1 MLCSLAETFLEEE
14 GAMLRAKRASLAAAL
29 ATALAL
35 TLGAGSAGA
44 SNGARTFDRTLDP
57 GTRFFV
63 PGFEPAA
70 LRQWVQ
76 LLSHGARRDA
86 ELIRDL
92 ESVSHGVW
100 VTGGTTFQT
109 RLKVQL
115 TTVLAAAMREVPV
128 LVAYNIPGR
137 DCGGFSAGGAQTTV
151 EYEVWVDAF
160 AAGIGNRKAVVIV
173 EPDGLGLLPSNCGGP
188 NAGYPFTDA
197 ERYTELNYAVDRL
210 EQQPQVIVYLDG
222 THSAWLNVHDASTR
236 LIQGGVQRAQ
246 GFFLNV
252 SNYQYTPNLVNYGTW
267 ISKCIARITGTPSSD
282 DCPDQYW
289 NGGPHPALIADLLG
303 EWTGVALSRYGQWSD
318 TTTTP
323 ELNTSGE
330 NVRYSTTT
338 GATHFV
344 IDTSRN
350 GQGHWTPPADVY
362 PDAQDWCNPP
372 GRGLGVRATTNTGS
386 PLGDALLWVKVPGE
400 SDGTCTRGAPAGSVD
415 PEWGLV
421 DPAAG
426 QWFPQQALQ
435 LAQLASPPAGLLS
448 GLRSIRPQT

>member
-1 MLCSLAETFLEEE
+1 MLGIAAKVSLPAV
-14 GAMLRAKRASLAAAL
+14 LAV
-29 ATALAL
+29 ALAL
-35 TLGAGSAGA
+35 MLGGAGVASAA
-44 SNGARTFDRTLDP
+44 NGARTFDRTLDP

-76 LLSHGARRDA
+76 LISHGARRDA
-86 ELIRDL
+86 ELIREL

-100 VTGGTTFQT
+100 VTGGSTSAT

-115 TTVLAAAMREVPV
+115 TTVLATAKREVPV

-137 DCGGFSAGGAQTTV
+137 DCGGFSAGGAQTTA
-151 EYEVWVDAF
+151 EYQAWVDAF
-160 AAGIGNRKAVVIV
+160 AAGIGDRKAVVIV

-188 NAGYPFTDA
+188 SSTYPFTDE
-197 ERYTELNYAVDRL
+197 ERFAELNYAVDRL
-210 EQQPQVIVYLDG
+210 EQQPQAIVYLDG
-222 THSAWLNVHDASTR
+222 THSAWLNVHDVSTR
-236 LIQGGVQRAQ
+236 LVQAGVQRAQ

-252 SNYQYTPNLVNYGTW
+252 SNYQHSPNLAAYGTW
-267 ISKCIARITGTPSSD
+267 ISKCIARITATPRND

-330 NVRYSTTT
+330 TLRYSTTT
-338 GATHFV
+338 GTTHFV

-350 GQGHWTPPADVY
+350 GGGPWQFPGTY
-362 PDAQDWCNPP
+362 PSDAVAQDWCNPP
-372 GRGLGVRATTNTGS
+372 GRGLGLRPTANTGVT
-386 PLGDALLWVKVPGE
+386 LLDAYLWIKVPGE
-400 SDGTCTRGAPAGSVD
+400 SDGSCNRGTGTTVD
-415 PEWGLV
+415 PEWAAITGKPGFV

-426 QWFPQQALQ
+426 DWFPEQALQ
-435 LAQLASPPAGLLS
+435 LARLADPPLH
-448 GLRSIRPQT
+448 

>member
-1 MLCSLAETFLEEE
+1 MLARGNVSEEE
-14 GAMLRAKRASLAAAL
+14 AIMLGIAAKVSLPAVL
-29 ATALAL
+29 AVALAL
-35 TLGAGSAGA
+35 MLGGAGGA
-44 SNGARTFDRTLDP
+44 SAANGARTFDRTLDP

-76 LLSHGARRDA
+76 LISHGARRDA
-86 ELIRDL
+86 ELIREL

-100 VTGGTTFQT
+100 VTGGSTSAT

-115 TTVLAAAMREVPV
+115 TTVLATAKREVPV

-137 DCGGFSAGGAQTTV
+137 DCGGFSAGGAQTTA
-151 EYEVWVDAF
+151 EYQAWVDAF
-160 AAGIGNRKAVVIV
+160 AAGIGDRKAVVIV

-188 NAGYPFTDA
+188 SPTYPFTDE
-197 ERYTELNYAVDRL
+197 ERFAELNYAVDRL
-210 EQQPQVIVYLDG
+210 EQQPQAIVYLDG
-222 THSAWLNVHDASTR
+222 THSAWLNVHDVSTR
-236 LIQGGVQRAQ
+236 LAQAGVQRAQ

-252 SNYQYTPNLVNYGTW
+252 SNYQYTPNLAAYGTW
-267 ISKCIARITGTPSSD
+267 ISKCIARITATPRSD

-330 NVRYSTTT
+330 TVRYSTTMGT
-338 GATHFV
+338 THFV

-350 GQGHWTPPADVY
+350 GSGPWQFPGTY
-362 PDAQDWCNPP
+362 PSDAVAQDWCNPP
-372 GRGLGVRATTNTGS
+372 GRGLGLRPTANTGV
-386 PLGDALLWVKVPGE
+386 PLLDAYLWIKVPGE
-400 SDGTCTRGAPAGSVD
+400 SDGSCNRGTGTTVD
-415 PEWGLV
+415 PEWAAITGKPGFV

-426 QWFPQQALQ
+426 DWFPEQALQ
-435 LAQLASPPAGLLS
+435 LARLADPPLH
-448 GLRSIRPQT
+448 